1 MNVPVQREQRLVSLD
16 RPADGDR
23 TDRLHQHRPALDHG
37 LERAVEHRRPVDRGP
52 GGRDVQVEYRP
63 GRIAHLAGQLL
74 DVLVQVVLV
83 HLPWRVP
90 RGPVRPAA
98 GDHLEPVAEVD
109 QLVLRVG
116 QDGGPAQVLA
126 QLGRIVVAGH
136 HVERDAAPGDLLLGP
151 GHPPVQ
157 ALEHELQEHPVHRVA
172 VGPGLVELGVGGDER
187 VEAHVPDLRLHLVEL
202 GGGQHLLAGDAAGH
216 PPAVAGHDRHH
227 RLAGDVAAHDQ
238 GVRAVEP
245 GRVQEL
251 PPADIGAVDIGCEIY
266 GARHLVTSSGT
277 SYHRTRLPTLAR
289 IRQDMLFGA
298 SSITCL
304 ITPIR
309 PAILAASAAPM
320 PSPAR

>member
-63 GRIAHLAGQLL
+63 RRIGHLAGQLL

-83 HLPWRVP
+83 HLPGRVP

-98 GDHLEPVAEVD
+98 GDHREPFAEVD
-109 QLVLRVG
+109 QLVLGVG
-116 QDGGPAQVLA
+116 QDGGLAQVLA
-126 QLGRIVVAGH
+126 QLGRVVVAGH
-136 HVERDAAPGDLLLGP
+136 HVQRYAAAGHLLPGP

-172 VGPGLVELGVGGDER
+172 VAPGLVELGVRGPER
-187 VEAHVPDLRLHLVEL
+187 VEAHIADLALHLVEF
-202 GGGQHLLAGDAAGH
+202 GGAQHPLPGDLAGHVPAA
-216 PPAVAGHDRHH
+216 AGHDRHH
-227 RLAGDVAAHDQ
+227 RLAGDVAAHDE
-238 GVRAVEP
+238 GVRAVEL
-245 GRVQEL
+245 GSVQEL
-251 PPADIGAVDIGCEIY
+251 PPADVGAVDVGCEIN

-289 IRQDMLFGA
+289 MRQGRLFGA
-298 SSITCL
+298 SSSACWMR
-304 ITPIR
+304 PIR
-309 PAILAASAAPM
+309 PAIRAASASPM
-320 PSPAR
+320 LSPAR